1 MNELMTREFEIDFKP
16 SEITIQREDEL
27 RKLVDETANYYQ
39 SLVFTD
45 DNTDE
50 AKKARADLNK
60 VIRKIDDQRK
70 SVKREYNSPLKE
82 FEGKLNNY
90 TSQLKNVAQT
100 ISDGLNEFEE
110 KQRNLR
116 EDEIL
121 KVIDEMTPNYEIGDV
136 AIGIQPEWLNKTA
149 FTKKG
154 KPTKGT
160 IEKIAYA
167 MKVISDERKRIE
179 TNEKM
184 ITKYAETLGLG
195 PESWTMYAIEGD
207 VTKVTDRMDKAV
219 VQKEERK
226 RQEEQRKAALEVA
239 EQTKVATES
248 NQNIKVVDTKT
259 GEIIEPEPEPI
270 KDKEEP
276 FKFYKVF
283 GAPRQLDELEDYL
296 ILQGYE
302 FETVGD

>member
-1 MNELMTREFEIDFKP
+1 MNELMTRDFQVDFKP
-16 SEITIQREDEL
+16 SEITIQNEEEL
-27 RKLVDETANYYQ
+27 KQLVDETADYYK

-60 VIRKIDDQRK
+60 VIKKIDDQRK
-70 SVKREYNSPLKE
+70 AVKREYNSPLKE
-82 FEGKLNNY
+82 FEGKLNDY

-110 KQRNLR
+110 KQRQLR

-121 KVIDEMTPNYEIGDV
+121 KTIDEMAPNYQIENT
-136 AIGIQPEWLNKTA
+136 AIGIEPEWLNKTA
-149 FTKKG
+149 FTKNG

-167 MKVISDERKRIE
+167 MKVVSDERERIE
-179 TNEKM
+179 ANKKM
-184 ITKYAETLGLG
+184 IAKYAETLGLD
-195 PESWTMYAIEGD
+195 PESWVMYASEED
-207 VTKVTDRMDKAV
+207 VTQVTDRMDKAV
-219 VQKEERK
+219 IQKEERK
-226 RQEEQRKAALEVA
+226 RQDEQRKAAQEALRQA
-239 EQTKVATES
+239 ETAAENNPTL
-248 NQNIKVVDTKT
+248 KVVDTDT
-259 GEIIEPEPEPI
+259 GEIIETMKEPI
-270 KDKEEP
+270 KEPEP

-283 GAPRQLDELEDYL
+283 GTPSQLDQLEDYL

-302 FETVGD
+302 FEIVGD